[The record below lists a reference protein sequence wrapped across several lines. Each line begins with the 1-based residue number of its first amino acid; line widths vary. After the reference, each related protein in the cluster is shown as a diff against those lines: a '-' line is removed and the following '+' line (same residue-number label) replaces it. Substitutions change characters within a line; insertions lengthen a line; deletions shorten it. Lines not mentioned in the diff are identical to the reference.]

1 MDQTFKIFI
10 NELINYSKS
19 VQDNEVEYVTQEDAL
34 KACYYITHIEPK
46 KIGDLL
52 LYCVS
57 LSLMNRYVKQE
68 DSIFRN
74 NYLFKSNG
82 LIRLMEVLPKDN
94 KIEGFEMMF
103 DVDKDKGNNTL
114 LYISVCG
121 MHFSFHS
128 VSKHLKE
135 IMPEIYDAYFE
146 WDGIRKQICAS
157 TLFHMV
163 ESNDSFISE
172 SGYDTNNIKESAS
185 ITADNVISGR
195 MSLRKFRNICNFYVF
210 SRKNN
215 YGKAI
220 NDK

>member
-1 MDQTFKIFI
+1 MDKILTSFKLFI
-10 NELINYSKS
+10 NELIDYAKNA
-19 VQDNEVEYVTQEDAL
+19 QDKPEEYINHEDAL

-57 LSLMNRYVKQE
+57 LSLMNRYVKQD
-68 DSIFRN
+68 DSIFHN

-82 LIRLMEVLPKDN
+82 LIRLMEVLPSDN

-103 DVDKDKGNNTL
+103 DVDKDKGNSTL
-114 LYISVCG
+114 LYTSVCG

-135 IMPEIYDAYFE
+135 IMPKIYEANFE
-146 WDGIRKQICAS
+146 WDEIKKQICAS

-163 ESNDSFISE
+163 ESNDLFFSE
-172 SGYDTNNIKESAS
+172 SGYNTNNIKESAA
-185 ITADNVISGR
+185 IIANQYIKGEI
-195 MSLRKFRNICNFYVF
+195 SLRKFRNVCNFYVY
-210 SRKNN
+210 SKKNN
-215 YGKAI
+215 YGK
-220 NDK
+220 KE